1 MRKAPN
7 ACGWVA
13 GSAPVSPPRIARVLT
28 VVRLPAP
35 SDASRLAELYRADR
49 EFLRE
54 WDPDRPD
61 AFFTPDGQRAAIDAA
76 LHERERGR
84 SWPGVIEYAGEPAGR
99 INLNNILRG
108 PLRSCFIG
116 YWVAGPLSGRGIAT
130 SAVRQALEIAFHE
143 LVLHRVDAFTRI
155 DNAGSRRVLE
165 KNGFREVGVS
175 ERHIH
180 IAGRWQDEVLFQR
193 LAPWDDGVRLEP

>member
-1 MRKAPN
+1 
-7 ACGWVA
+7 
-13 GSAPVSPPRIARVLT
+13 VLT

-84 SWPGVIEYAGEPAGR
+84 SWPGVIEHAGEPAGR

-116 YWVAGPLSGRGIAT
+116 YWVASPLSGRGIAT